1 MAASEID
8 GARDFN
14 LRMAQL
20 QADTNLKTLQVR
32 EVEPDCRLGPAR
44 VIVSAFPAGAVAM
57 AAAGANLGFFLGR
70 GH

>member
-20 QADTNLKTLQVR
+20 QADTNLKTCKHARSRRIVGWVR
-32 EVEPDCRLGPAR
+32 PA
-44 VIVSAFPAGAVAM
+44 
-57 AAAGANLGFFLGR
+57 
-70 GH
+70 